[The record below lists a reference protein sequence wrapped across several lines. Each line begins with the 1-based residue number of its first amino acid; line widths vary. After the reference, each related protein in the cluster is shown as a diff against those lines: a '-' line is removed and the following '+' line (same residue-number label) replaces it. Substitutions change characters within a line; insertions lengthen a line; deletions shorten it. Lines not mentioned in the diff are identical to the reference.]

1 MNVLGS
7 PSEEVSAQY
16 DLGLQESIYNI
27 FYYHAIECENKNLER
42 SLGPVNTI
50 FHRLIRGFPFYTIKR
65 NFHPLFNI
73 NHGTYKGFARRG
85 MFNTSACAFVTLCD

>member
-1 MNVLGS
+1 M
-7 PSEEVSAQY
+7 SAQY

-27 FYYHAIECENKNLER
+27 FYYHTIECENKNLER

-50 FHRLIRGFPFYTIKR
+50 FLRLIGGFPLYTIKR

-73 NHGTYKGFARRG
+73 NHCTFKGFAGRVA
-85 MFNTSACAFVTLCD
+85 FNDSAHALN